1 MTMDETTEKLAPG
14 LSVEDT
20 GDAFFVIIKGAGHDI
35 TISLDNDVAIRLA
48 QFISSR
54 RPNPPV

>member
-1 MTMDETTEKLAPG
+1 MDETTEKLAPG

-54 RPNPPV
+54 RLHPPV